1 MNQECF
7 LKRRE
12 RLRALLPERGLSAL
26 LVSHAANRF
35 YLSGFELH
43 DPQCNETAGWLL
55 ISNHEGGA
63 KDFLLT
69 DPRYEDAAKRVWPED
84 QIFIYSGSGREKTK
98 QFLKQLVGGTI
109 GVEAR
114 SLNIETFRFLAQ
126 ELTLEP
132 VVGLVEQLRIIKE
145 PEEVTALERSISLN
159 HQVMRR
165 APDML
170 IPGTSEIDVSWEV
183 EKTFREIGASELSFP
198 SIVAVGPNAALPH
211 HIPGHDVVVRN
222 SLVLID
228 CGGRFENYCSDQTRT
243 FWAGDTVHDR
253 FTRTRE
259 YVQEAQNK
267 AIDHIRPGVA
277 FAEAYKVARNC
288 FASHSVEARF
298 THALG
303 HGIGLETH
311 EPPSI
316 GPSTQGVFKTGMVV
330 TVEPGLYYPDW
341 GGVRWEFMIHVTED
355 GARIL

>member
-1 MNQECF
+1 MNKDQF
-7 LKRRE
+7 LERRE
-12 RLRALLPERGLSAL
+12 KLRALFPEKGLSAL

-55 ISNHEGGA
+55 ITKDEGGA
-63 KDFLLT
+63 TDLLLT
-69 DPRYEDAAKRVWPED
+69 DPRYEDAAKRLWPEE
-84 QIFIYSGSGREKTK
+84 QIYIYSSAGRDKTR
-98 QFLKQLVGGTI
+98 QFIKSRVGGTI
-109 GVEAR
+109 GVESR

-126 ELTLEP
+126 DLALEP
-132 VVGLVEQLRIIKE
+132 TVGLVEQLRIIKE
-145 PEEVTALERSISLN
+145 PEEVITLERSISLN

-170 IPGTSEIDVSWEV
+170 VPGTTEMDVSWEV
-183 EKTFREIGASELSFP
+183 EKAFREIGATELSFP

-211 HIPGHDVVVRN
+211 HIPGHDVVGRN

-243 FWAGDTVHDR
+243 FWVGDKVPDR

-267 AIDHIRPGVA
+267 AIESIRPGVPIA
-277 FAEAYKVARNC
+277 DVYKVARNC
-288 FASHSVEARF
+288 FASHSVETRF

-311 EPPSI
+311 EPPSV
-316 GPSTQGVFKTGMVV
+316 GPNTPGELQAGMVI

-341 GGVRWEFMIHVTED
+341 GGIRWEFMIHVTEE